1 MNYASVVTVTGQAKI
16 AAALQP
22 GGTPLTITHIALGD
36 GGGAAV
42 VPSENRAALL
52 NEVHRQPVDSVE
64 PDPNDPTQVRIQ
76 SVIPPTVG
84 GFWIREIGLY
94 DADGDLVAYGN
105 YPEKAKPLLSEG
117 AGNELIIRSYL
128 SVASTDAVTIL
139 IDPSIVNASQQW
151 VQQKIDT
158 HTHPISQV
166 IDLQTALDSKAEKD
180 HTHTSAEIVEVN
192 RARRYFLNQ
201 I

>member
-1 MNYASVVTVTGQAKI
+1 VNYPSLLTVTGQAKI

-22 GGTPLTITHIALGD
+22 GGAPLTITEIALGD

-42 VPSENRAALL
+42 VPSVNRAELM
-52 NEVHRQPVDSVE
+52 NEVHRQSVDSVG
-64 PDPNDPTQVRIQ
+64 PDPDDPTLVRIQ
-76 SVIPPTVG
+76 SVIPPQVG
-84 GFWIREIGLY
+84 GFFIREIGLY
-94 DADGDLVAYGN
+94 DIDGDLVVYGS
-105 YPEKAKPLLSEG
+105 YPDTPKPVLSSG
-117 AGNELIIRSYL
+117 VASELIIRTHVA
-128 SVASTDAVTIL
+128 VASTDAITIK
-139 IDPSIVNASQQW
+139 IDPSVVYASQTW

-166 IDLQTALDSKAEKD
+166 IELQPALDSKAEQG
-180 HTHTSAEIVEVN
+180 HTHTSAQILEVN

>member
-1 MNYASVVTVTGQAKI
+1 MKFGSVLTISGQAKI
-16 AAALQP
+16 AAAMQP
-22 GGTPLTITHIALGD
+22 GGTPLTITEIALGD

-42 VPSENRAALL
+42 IPSENRAELMHEL
-52 NEVHRQPVDSVE
+52 HRQPIDSAE
-64 PDPNDPTQVRIQ
+64 PHPTDATSVVIQ
-76 SVIPPTVG
+76 AVIPPLVG

-94 DADGDLVAYGN
+94 DLDGDLVAYGSF
-105 YPEKAKPLLSEG
+105 PATEKPVLS
-117 AGNELIIRSYL
+117 AGVGRELIIRTHL
-128 SVASTDAVTIL
+128 AVASTEAVTVL
-139 IDPSIVNASQQW
+139 IDPSIIYASQTW

-166 IDLQTALDSKAEKD
+166 IDLQSALDSKAAKD
-180 HTHTSAEIVEVN
+180 HTHTSAEILEVN